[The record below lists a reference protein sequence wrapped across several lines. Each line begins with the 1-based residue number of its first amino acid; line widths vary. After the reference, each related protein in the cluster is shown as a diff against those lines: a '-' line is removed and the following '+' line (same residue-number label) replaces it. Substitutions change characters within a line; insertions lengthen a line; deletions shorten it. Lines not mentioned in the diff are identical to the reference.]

1 MKVVIIG
8 DVHGRDKWKKQVQEP
23 ADLYIFIGDYWDSFD
38 IPFEIQKENFKDILE
53 FYQENPDKVVL
64 LSGNHDVPNYCMENF
79 YGACSG
85 FQNKHA
91 FEIRDLMKP
100 LYENGELQ
108 ACKILDGHIFSH
120 AGITKEWCERY
131 GINLLSTK
139 NLEKEINE
147 LFQKNLKA
155 FCFQDPPYG
164 INNRSYYGDDT
175 WQSLLWV
182 RPYSLMLNQIDGFKQ
197 VVGHTQQKGIV
208 YNEMHGIYFV
218 DCQES
223 SDEFLILEI

>member
-1 MKVVIIG
+1 MKIVTIS
-8 DVHGRDKWKKQVQEP
+8 DVHGRDKWKKQVQEE

-38 IPFEIQKENFKDILE
+38 IPFEIQKENFIEILE
-53 FYQENPDKVVL
+53 FYKENPDKVVL
-64 LSGNHDVPNYCMENF
+64 LCGNHDWVSYGMENF

-85 FQNKHA
+85 FQNKYA

-100 LYENGELQ
+100 LYENGEVLV
-108 ACKILDGHIFSH
+108 CKIIDGYIFSH
-120 AGITKEWCERY
+120 AGVTKDWCERY
-131 GINLLSTK
+131 GINILSTH

-164 INNRSYYGDDT
+164 FNNRSGYGDDT